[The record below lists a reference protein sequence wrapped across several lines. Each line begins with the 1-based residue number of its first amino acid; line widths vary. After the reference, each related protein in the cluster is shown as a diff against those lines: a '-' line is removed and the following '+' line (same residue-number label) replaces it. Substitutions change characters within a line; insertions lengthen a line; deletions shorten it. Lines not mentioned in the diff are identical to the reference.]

1 MKNADEDPS
10 PSLCEGLVAWFS
22 EDYAAAER
30 DFAKTTTI
38 DPRNSDAFAYRALGA
53 LKKRDPGTASKL
65 AARAVDAGKTNGN
78 AYLSQALALMA
89 LKKPDLAKVSAQ
101 SAVKYSPQSLGAKVI
116 LADVDARRGSAD
128 DARRTLTAV
137 LLADSYYRE
146 AKRVLFE
153 QQL

>member
-1 MKNADEDPS
+1 M
-10 PSLCEGLVAWFS
+10 
-22 EDYAAAER
+22 
-30 DFAKTTTI
+30 
-38 DPRNSDAFAYRALGA
+38 
-53 LKKRDPGTASKL
+53 AS
-65 AARAVDAGKTNGN
+65 
-78 AYLSQALALMA
+78 
-89 LKKPDLAKVSAQ
+89 KKPDLAKVAAQ

-146 AKRVLFE
+146 AKRVLYE